1 MMPSSS
7 TSVDHQLIIHVM
19 YGLDNFI
26 IGKTKKRNR
35 RQLADIERRI
45 VERRVGVVE

>member
-1 MMPSSS
+1 MVPSSS

-26 IGKTKKRNR
+26 IDKTKDRG
-35 RQLADIERRI
+35 QLAGIERRI
-45 VERRVGVVE
+45 VERRVGIVE